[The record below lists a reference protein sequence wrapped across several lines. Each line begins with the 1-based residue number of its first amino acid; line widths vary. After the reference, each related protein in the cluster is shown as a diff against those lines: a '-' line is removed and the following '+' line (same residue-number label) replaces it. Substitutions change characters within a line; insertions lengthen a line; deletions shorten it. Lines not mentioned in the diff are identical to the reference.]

1 MPENHAVTTEIVDAL
16 KQTTTEAKQLEAIFG
31 KLLQVLTQNG
41 FQVSVDIVGIIQ
53 NMYNRVEKAEKQ
65 VQTVGRQLEQLDELL
80 RTFTLITSSLELDH
94 VLEDVMDTVIRL
106 TGAERAY
113 LMLSD
118 KNTGELNLSVARN
131 WDRENIA
138 DNDAMFSRSIVNQAL
153 KEGQAVLATNAQAD
167 DRFQNVKSIVNNNL
181 RSILCIPLT
190 LQGRAIGAL
199 YADNRITQ
207 DVFRH
212 EQIPLLTAFG
222 TQAAIAIE
230 NAQRFGAV
238 KNDLD
243 KALTELKS
251 LQIELDRGHVE
262 KQVSEITELDYFQ
275 RLAGSARSMRQRGEK
290 ADTEESGAE
299 L

>member
-1 MPENHAVTTEIVDAL
+1 
-16 KQTTTEAKQLEAIFG
+16 
-31 KLLQVLTQNG
+31 
-41 FQVSVDIVGIIQ
+41 IVGIIQ
-53 NMYNRVEKAEKQ
+53 NMYGRLEKAEKQ
-65 VQTVGRQLEQLDELL
+65 AQGVGRQLEQLDELL

-118 KNTGELNLSVARN
+118 KDTGELNLSVARN
-131 WDRENIA
+131 WDKENIA
-138 DNDAMFSRSIVNQAL
+138 DSEAVFSRSIVNQAL
-153 KEGQAVLATNAQAD
+153 KEGQAILATNAQAD
-167 DRFQNVKSIVNNNL
+167 DRFQGVKSIVSNNL

-190 LQGRAIGAL
+190 LQGRVIGAL

-230 NAQRFGAV
+230 NARQFGAV
-238 KNDLD
+238 KNDLN

-262 KQVSEITELDYFQ
+262 KQVSEITESDYFQ

-290 ADTEESGAE
+290 ADEEADSPS
-299 L
+299 

>member
-1 MPENHAVTTEIVDAL
+1 MPENHTVTTEIVDAL
-16 KQTTTEAKQLEAIFG
+16 KQSTIEAKQLEAIFG

-53 NMYNRVEKAEKQ
+53 TMYNRLEKAEKQ
-65 VQTVGRQLEQLDELL
+65 TQGVSRQLEQLEELL

-118 KNTGELNLSVARN
+118 KDTGELDLSVARN
-131 WDRENIA
+131 WDKENIA
-138 DNDAMFSRSIVNQAL
+138 DSDAVFSRSIVNQAL
-153 KEGQAVLATNAQAD
+153 KEGQAILATNAQAD
-167 DRFQNVKSIVNNNL
+167 DRFQGVKSIVSNNL

-190 LQGRAIGAL
+190 LQGRVIGAL

-230 NAQRFGAV
+230 NARQFGAV
-238 KNDLD
+238 KNDLN

-262 KQVSEITELDYFQ
+262 KQVSEITESDYFQ
-275 RLAGSARSMRQRGEK
+275 RLSVSARSMRQRGEK
-290 ADTEESGAE
+290 ADEEADTKS
-299 L
+299 

>member
-1 MPENHAVTTEIVDAL
+1 MSENQAVTTEIVEAL

-41 FQVSVDIVGIIQ
+41 FQISVDIVGLIQ
-53 NMYNRVEKAEKQ
+53 NMGNRLDKAEKQ
-65 VQTVGRQLEQLDELL
+65 TQGVARQLEQLEELL

-106 TGAERAY
+106 TGAERAF

-118 KNTGELNLSVARN
+118 KETGELNLTVARN

-138 DNDAMFSRSIVNQAL
+138 DNEAVFSRSIVNQAL
-153 KEGQAVLATNAQAD
+153 KENQAILTTNAQSD
-167 DRFQNVKSIVNNNL
+167 DRFQNVKSVVNNNL

-207 DVFRH
+207 DVFRR

-222 TQAAIAIE
+222 
-230 NAQRFGAV
+230 
-238 KNDLD
+238 
-243 KALTELKS
+243 
-251 LQIELDRGHVE
+251 
-262 KQVSEITELDYFQ
+262 
-275 RLAGSARSMRQRGEK
+275 
-290 ADTEESGAE
+290 
-299 L
+299 